1 MEVVL
6 MDLRLCYLFTGL
18 TEEQLDRI
26 FSTVS
31 EVPMVKDELIFTGG
45 NEALGLHVLKDGA
58 VELIMESENE
68 LEIPI
73 AILREPG
80 ECFGTSALMPD
91 HSYSLSSRCVR
102 DGSFLF
108 VDRSLL
114 HRIISEDRDLGC
126 ILMTNAAG
134 FFLDRL
140 NQARQELRIHF
151 STLFKLFY
159 L

>member
-1 MEVVL
+1 

-18 TEEQLDRI
+18 AEEQLNRI
-26 FSTVS
+26 SSAAKEVS
-31 EVPMVKDELIFTGG
+31 MVKDQRIFTGG
-45 NEALGLHVLKDGA
+45 NPAFALHILKDGA
-58 VELIMESENE
+58 VELMMKTENE
-68 LEIPI
+68 LEIPV

-80 ECFGTSALMPD
+80 DCFGTSALMPA

-102 DGSFLF
+102 EGCFLI
-108 VDRSLL
+108 VERSVLKQ
-114 HRIISEDRDLGC
+114 IISEDRDLGC
-126 ILMTNAAG
+126 ILMTNAAS

-151 STLFKLFY
+151 ATLFKSFY

>member
-1 MEVVL
+1 

-18 TEEQLDRI
+18 AQEQLDRI

-31 EVPMVKDELIFTGG
+31 EVPMVKDQRIFTGG
-45 NEALGLHVLKDGA
+45 DEASGLHVLKDGA
-58 VELIMESENE
+58 VELMMKTEDE
-68 LEIPI
+68 LEIPV

-80 ECFGTSALMPD
+80 DCFGTSALMPD

-102 DGSFLF
+102 DGSLLI
-108 VDRSLL
+108 VERSAL

-151 STLFKLFY
+151 ATLFKSFY

>member
-1 MEVVL
+1 
-6 MDLRLCYLFTGL
+6 MDLRLCYLFNGL
-18 TEEQLDRI
+18 TEQQLHRI
-26 FSTVS
+26 LPTAS
-31 EVPMVKDELIFTGG
+31 EVSMVKDQLIFTGG
-45 NEALGLHVLKDGA
+45 DQAMGLHILKDGA

-80 ECFGTSALMPD
+80 ECFGTSALMPA
-91 HSYSLSSRCVR
+91 HPYSLSSRCVR
-102 DGSFLF
+102 NGSFLF

-114 HRIISEDRDLGC
+114 HRVISEDRDLGC

-151 STLFKLFY
+151 ATLFKSFY

>member
-1 MEVVL
+1 
-6 MDLRLCYLFTGL
+6 MDLRLCYLFNGL
-18 TEEQLDRI
+18 TEEQLIRILLDRQRGAHGQGQ
-26 FSTVS
+26 
-31 EVPMVKDELIFTGG
+31 LIFTGG
-45 NEALGLHVLKDGA
+45 DQALGPPHSEGWGRGA
-58 VELIMESENE
+58 HHENRKCARNPHSHFAG
-68 LEIPI
+68 IP
-73 AILREPG
+73 EN
-80 ECFGTSALMPD
+80 ALAHRP
-91 HSYSLSSRCVR
+91 SCPIIPYSLSSRCVR

-114 HRIISEDRDLGC
+114 HRVISEDRDLGC

-151 STLFKLFY
+151 ATLFKSFY